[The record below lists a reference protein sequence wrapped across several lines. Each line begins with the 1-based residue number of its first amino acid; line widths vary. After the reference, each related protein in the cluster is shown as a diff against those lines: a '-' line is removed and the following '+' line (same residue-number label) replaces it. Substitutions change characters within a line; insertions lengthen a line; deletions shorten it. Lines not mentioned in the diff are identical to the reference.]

1 MRLVKDASGVF
12 EGLCA
17 GYKRGFEDFGIAQKG
32 RREREGGEKRVVS
45 METVL
50 PNSSCHVR
58 KGTSRVEDV
67 SPRYGDSTLDFSE
80 VKDHS

>member
-1 MRLVKDASGVF
+1 MRLVKDASGVY

-32 RREREGGEKRVVS
+32 RREREGGEK
-45 METVL
+45 EWFQWKLL